1 MSDSALTVDT
11 SKLSVQDLAK
21 ANDFARAIDPANS
34 GSLIQFGV
42 GAQSK
47 ISGLADTMLT
57 QIRTKDSGEVGKAL
71 TDLVLKVKDVD
82 VGGLTKARQG
92 LFARLANKFQRFI
105 AKYEKLETQIDKIVD
120 RLAKARMMMLTDI
133 NLLDQLYQQNNDYL
147 HNLDLYIAGGQ
158 LGYEKLKT
166 TVLPQLRAKAQASKD
181 PLDAQNLNDLD
192 QFLVR
197 VEKKLYDLKLSRMIS
212 IQTAPQV
219 RLIQNNDQAL
229 VEKIQ
234 SSILTTI
241 PLWKSQIV
249 IAISLFRQKQA
260 LGVQKA
266 VTDATND
273 LLTRNSELL
282 KQGSI
287 DVARETERGIVD
299 IETLRQTN
307 ANLIATI
314 EETLRIQE
322 EGKQKRA
329 DAEKSLLELEA
340 DLKAKLIAVRGAV

>member
-1 MSDSALTVDT
+1 MSDSVLTVDT
-11 SKLSVQDLAK
+11 SAMSVQDLAK
-21 ANDFARAIDPANS
+21 AKDFGKAIDPANS

-47 ISGLADTMLT
+47 ISGFADTMLN
-57 QIRTKDSGEVGKAL
+57 QIRNKDSGEVGKAL

-82 VGGLTKARQG
+82 VGGLTKDRRG
-92 LFARLANKFQRFI
+92 FFAILANKFQRFI

-120 RLAKARMMMLTDI
+120 QLAKSRMMLLTDI
-133 NLLDQLYQQNNDYL
+133 NMLDQLYKQNNDYL
-147 HNLDLYIAGGQ
+147 HNIDLHIAGGQ
-158 LGYEKLKT
+158 LRYEELKNT
-166 TVLPQLRAKAQASKD
+166 FLPQLQAKAQASKD
-181 PLDAQNLNDLD
+181 AIDAQRLNDLN
-192 QFLVR
+192 QFLNR
-197 VEKKLYDLKLSRMIS
+197 VEKKLYDLKLSRIIS

-241 PLWKSQIV
+241 PLWKNQIV
-249 IAISLFRQKQA
+249 IAISLFRQKKA

-299 IETLRQTN
+299 IETLQQTN

-329 DAEKSLLELEA
+329 DAEKSLVQLEA
-340 DLKAKLIAVRGAV
+340 DLKAKLTAVRG

>member
-1 MSDSALTVDT
+1 MT
-11 SKLSVQDLAK
+11 SS
-21 ANDFARAIDPANS
+21 
-34 GSLIQFGV
+34 
-42 GAQSK
+42 
-47 ISGLADTMLT
+47 
-57 QIRTKDSGEVGKAL
+57 
-71 TDLVLKVKDVD
+71 
-82 VGGLTKARQG
+82 
-92 LFARLANKFQRFI
+92 
-105 AKYEKLETQIDKIVD
+105 
-120 RLAKARMMMLTDI
+120 
-133 NLLDQLYQQNNDYL
+133 
-147 HNLDLYIAGGQ
+147 
-158 LGYEKLKT
+158 
-166 TVLPQLRAKAQASKD
+166 
-181 PLDAQNLNDLD
+181 
-192 QFLVR
+192 QFLNR

-212 IQTAPQV
+212 LQTAPQV

-234 SSILTTI
+234 SSLLTTI
-241 PLWKSQIV
+241 PLWKNQIV

-299 IETLRQTN
+299 IETLQQTN

-314 EETLRIQE
+314 EETLRIQS

-329 DAEKSLLELEA
+329 EAEKSLVQLEA
-340 DLKAKLIAVRGAV
+340 DLKAKLTAIRD

>member
-1 MSDSALTVDT
+1 MSDMALTVDM
-11 SKLSVQDLAK
+11 SKLSAPDLAK
-21 ANDFARAIDPANS
+21 AKDLGRAIDPTQAS
-34 GSLIQFGV
+34 ALIQFGV

-47 ISGLADTMLT
+47 ISGFADTLLGE
-57 QIRTKDSGEVGKAL
+57 IRNKDSGEVGKAL

-82 VGGLTKARQG
+82 VGGLAKERKG
-92 LFARLANKFQRFI
+92 LFANLANTFKRFI
-105 AKYEKLETQIDKIVD
+105 ARYEKLETQIDKIVD
-120 RLAKARMMMLTDI
+120 QLARSRMTMITDI
-133 NLLDQLYQQNNDYL
+133 NMLDQLYKQNDDYL

-158 LGYEKLKT
+158 LRYEELKST
-166 TVLPQLRAKAQASKD
+166 LLPQLQAKAQGSND
-181 PLDAQNLNDLD
+181 PRDAQKVNDLS
-192 QFLVR
+192 QFLNR
-197 VEKKLYDLKLSRMIS
+197 VEKKLHDLKLSRMIS

-219 RLIQNNDQAL
+219 RLIQGNDQAL

-234 SSILTTI
+234 SSLLTTI
-241 PLWKSQIV
+241 PLWKNQIV

-299 IETLRQTN
+299 IETLQQTN

-314 EETLRIQE
+314 EETLRIQS
-322 EGKQKRA
+322 EGRQKRSE
-329 DAEKSLLELEA
+329 AEKTLVQLES
-340 DLKAKLIAVRGAV
+340 DLKAKLTAIRD

>member
-21 ANDFARAIDPANS
+21 ANDFSRAIDPANS

-42 GAQSK
+42 SAQSK
-47 ISGLADTMLT
+47 ISGLADNMLN

-71 TDLVLKVKDVD
+71 TDLVVKVKDVD
-82 VGGLTKARQG
+82 VGGLTKDRQG
-92 LFARLANKFQRFI
+92 FFARLANKFRRFI
-105 AKYEKLETQIDKIVD
+105 AKYEKLEAQIDKIVD
-120 RLAKARMMMLTDI
+120 RLAKARMMMLTDL
-133 NLLDQLYQQNNDYL
+133 NLLDQLYKQNSDYL

-158 LGYEKLKT
+158 LRYEKLKNT
-166 TVLPQLRAKAQASKD
+166 ALPQLQAKAQASKD
-181 PLDAQNLNDLD
+181 PIDAQNLNDLD

-197 VEKKLYDLKLSRMIS
+197 VEKKLYDLKLSRIIS

-229 VEKIQ
+229 IEKIQ

-299 IETLRQTN
+299 IETLQKTN

-329 DAEKSLLELEA
+329 DAEKSLIELEA
-340 DLKAKLIAVRGAV
+340 DLKAKLTAVRGGI